1 MKLFENVFNL
11 HEKALQ
17 LREQH
22 LEVISRNIANVD
34 TPNFKSRGIDF
45 EEALEK
51 ALNEDHDEKQNERR
65 DRRPGSYFGDA
76 RSSFCPIA
84 SWWDLW
90 GTAVRMQLPRCRAIR
105 FSGSIDRGAP

>member
-34 TPNFKSRGIDF
+34 TPNFKARGIDF

-51 ALNEDHDEKQNERR
+51 ALNEDHDEKQN
-65 DRRPGSYFGDA
+65 GDVYTTHRNHLGGTSNRA
-76 RSSFCPIA
+76 KA
-84 SWWDLW
+84 DLLY
-90 GTAVRMQLPRCRAIR
+90 TVP
-105 FSGSIDRGAP
+105 